1 MSQQTQTL
9 TVHPLLF
16 LDQTAVKE
24 AGDEIIVPRRILDQ
38 WIDFFPSGT
47 SMLVRVTALNGLS
60 RIVAIGSTD
69 SSDYIYAPQWILEHL
84 GIPDGDQPITVEPYL
99 EELVQ
104 AIKLDVRALD
114 SVEDDTDLRGAVERY
129 LDRFHTMEAGTT
141 LSVPLEDKGGYQV
154 CIYVEAVEPPGPV
167 RLGGEVQLEFL
178 MEEVVAQLQPEPEE
192 VVALPQA
199 EPEEAVAAL
208 QPNPVVQPL
217 TEEQKALIREAR
229 IKRFNLNAA
238 L

>member
-1 MSQQTQTL
+1 
-9 TVHPLLF
+9 
-16 LDQTAVKE
+16 
-24 AGDEIIVPRRILDQ
+24 
-38 WIDFFPSGT
+38 
-47 SMLVRVTALNGLS
+47 MLVRLTALNGSS

-69 SSDYIYAPQWILEHL
+69 SSNYIYAPQWILEHL
-84 GIPDGDQPITVEPYL
+84 GIPEGDQLVTVEPYL
-99 EELVQ
+99 EEIVQ

-114 SVEDDTDLRGAVERY
+114 SVDDDTDLRGAVERY

-141 LSVPLEDKGGYQV
+141 LSVPLEDKGGYEV

-178 MEEVVAQLQPEPEE
+178 LEEDAAEEVVAALVAEPQAEPKEVVAQLQPN
-192 VVALPQA
+192 Q
-199 EPEEAVAAL
+199 
-208 QPNPVVQPL
+208 VVQPL

-229 IKRFNLNAA
+229 IKRFNLNTA

>member
-1 MSQQTQTL
+1 MSQHVL
-9 TVHPLLF
+9 PVHPLLF
-16 LDQTAVKE
+16 LDQTGVKE
-24 AGDEIIVPRRILDQ
+24 AGDEIIVPRTILDQ

-47 SMLVRVTALNGLS
+47 SMLVRLTALNGLC

-69 SSDYIYAPQWILEHL
+69 PSNYVYAPLWVLEHL
-84 GIPDGDQPITVEPYL
+84 GIPDGDQLVTVEPYL
-99 EELVQ
+99 EELPQ

-114 SVEDDTDLRGAVERY
+114 SVDDDTDLRGAVERY

-141 LSVPLEDKGGYQV
+141 LSVPLEDKGGYEV
-154 CIYVEAVEPPGPV
+154 CIYVEAVEPPGLV

-178 MEEVVAQLQPEPEE
+178 IEEDAAEPHPNPEVVA
-192 VVALPQA
+192 ALPQ
-199 EPEEAVAAL
+199 
-208 QPNPVVQPL
+208 QPNPIIQSTAPL